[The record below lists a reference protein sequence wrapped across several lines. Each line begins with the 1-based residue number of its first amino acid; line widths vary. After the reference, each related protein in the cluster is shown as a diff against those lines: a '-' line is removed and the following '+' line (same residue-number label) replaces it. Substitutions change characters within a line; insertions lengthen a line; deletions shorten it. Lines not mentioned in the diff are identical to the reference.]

1 MVDLATLVAYCD
13 KLLEKDR
20 FHDYGPNGL
29 QLEGKTS
36 VERLICGVTA
46 TQALIDEAIVQR
58 ADAILVH
65 HGFFWKGENPCILGM
80 KKKRL
85 QALMQHDISLLAYH
99 LPLDAHPVY
108 GNNARLAKLLNISV
122 EGTFGDSQPPIGMY
136 GKFAEP
142 LNSTAL
148 NTLISTR
155 LNRTPQHIEGAS
167 ETIHSIAWCSGA
179 AQNYIEQAAQLG
191 VDAFISGEIS
201 EQTVHVAR
209 ELGIHYF
216 AAGHHA
222 TETGGVMAMAEHLA
236 EEFELESQFINIP
249 NPV

>member
-1 MVDLATLVAYCD
+1 MVELATLVRYCD
-13 KLLEKDR
+13 HLLEKDR
-20 FHDYGPNGL
+20 FHDYCPNGL
-29 QLEGKTS
+29 QLEGKAN

-46 TQALIDEAIVQR
+46 TQALIDEAIVQG

-85 QALMQHDISLLAYH
+85 QTLMQHDISLIAYH

-108 GNNARLAKLLNISV
+108 GNNAQLAELLNISV
-122 EGTFGDSQPPIGMY
+122 EGSFGDSQPPIGMY
-136 GKFAEP
+136 GKFSEP
-142 LNSTAL
+142 LDSAAL
-148 NTLISTR
+148 GALISQKLGR
-155 LNRTPQHIEGAS
+155 SPQHIEAGS
-167 ETIHSIAWCSGA
+167 KTIHSVAWCTGGA
-179 AQNYIEQAAQLG
+179 QSYIEQAQQLG

-209 ELGIHYF
+209 EMGIHYF

-222 TETGGVMAMAEHLA
+222 TEMGGAMAMAEHLA